1 MLSLLV
7 FSLSLTVSIIDLRTH
22 RIPNRLT
29 IALSLVLLLD
39 NYDSLFIESIPA
51 ILFVF
56 AAGFFA
62 KIGLGDVKLLIAL
75 ILTSTKLIL
84 SAPYFLGMALVSLA
98 LVIFALLTQG
108 FRRTMIAFA
117 PAILAP
123 FVYIYLDI

>member
-7 FSLSLTVSIIDLRTH
+7 FSLSLTISIIDLRTH

-39 NYDSLFIESIPA
+39 NHDSLFIESLPA
-51 ILFVF
+51 VLIVC
-56 AAGFFA
+56 AVGFFA

-84 SAPYFLGMALVSLA
+84 SAPYFLGMALVSLT

-108 FRRTMIAFA
+108 FRSTMIAFA

-123 FVYIYLDI
+123 FVYIYLAI

>member
-1 MLSLLV
+1 MFSLLV
-7 FSLSLTVSIIDLRTH
+7 FSLSLTISIIDLLTH

-29 IALSLVLLLD
+29 IALTLVLLLD

-51 ILFVF
+51 ILIVF
-56 AAGFFA
+56 AVGFFA

-98 LVIFALLTQG
+98 LVIVALRTQG
-108 FRRTMIAFA
+108 FRGTMIAFA